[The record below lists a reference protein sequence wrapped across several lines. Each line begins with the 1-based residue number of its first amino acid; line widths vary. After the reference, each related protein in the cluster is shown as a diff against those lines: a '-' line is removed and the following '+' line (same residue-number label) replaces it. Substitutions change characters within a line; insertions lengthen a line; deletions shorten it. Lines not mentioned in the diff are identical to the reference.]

1 MVRRARGRRQESPG
15 QVVDAIIVSPHAVS
29 LMKEMTIN
37 WHNLTSEEAITK
49 LNSSRSGLSEEEA
62 TNRLHRYGPNELT
75 EKGKRP
81 TILVFLRQF
90 ASPLIYILLAAALI
104 EFIVMRK
111 PTDASVILAVV
122 FINAIIGF
130 VQESRAERAMEALK
144 RLTVPQAKVLR
155 KGGVVHSPASHL
167 VPGDVIVLE
176 AGDKIPADARLI
188 EAASL
193 SVDESILTGESVPVE
208 KFTGAMEGE
217 AAVADMGNMAHTGC
231 AVVNGRGVAVVTA
244 TGMNTEIG
252 KISAQ
257 VQEVKP
263 PPTPLQRNI
272 ARLGRYIG
280 IVVLAIIVVLI
291 IIGVAKQYTF
301 DDMFTL
307 AVAAAVSAI
316 PEGLPVMVTVVLAL
330 GMRRMARRH
339 ALIRKLPAVE
349 TMGAVTVIC
358 SDKTGTLT
366 ESEMTSRQ
374 IYLPHRT
381 IEISGVGYRP
391 EGEFLE
397 NGQRLEPAKDED
409 LLLALRISALC
420 NDSTLKSDG
429 DKHQL
434 LGDPTEGALLVAAL
448 KAGLD
453 QKTLQQ
459 EQPRLAELPFL
470 SEKRYMATLHPD
482 YHQDGKDGKAVVYVK
497 GAVDRVLAMCSK
509 VLENGISLEM
519 TPEKMADIEN
529 KNLEMA
535 TKALRVM
542 ALAYAESSPAP
553 EQLSHERLDGS
564 LTLVGLIGMIDP
576 PRQEAKQA
584 IVDCKRAGI
593 KVVMIT
599 GDQKATAV
607 TIAQELGLPAG
618 EAVTGLEL
626 DKISDQDLSVRIE
639 AISIFARVEP
649 LHKLRIVNALK
660 SKGYTVAMTGDGVN
674 DGPALRSADIG
685 IAMGIKGTDVAR
697 EASDIILTDDNFAS
711 IVSAVEEGRV
721 IFSNIRRSVFYLLST
736 NVGELFTWTLAIL
749 AGIPLPIVAV
759 QILWINLVTDG
770 VCTIPLGLEPKHSN
784 VLEERPRRAKAG
796 IVYSGMLVRIAFVA
810 LFMAIGTFFIFRWE
824 LPRVGLDEARTIAFT
839 MLVAFQ
845 WFNALNARSDQ
856 QSIFKLGFRSN
867 RLLLGAIGL
876 AVLLQVMVIYM
887 PPFQTLFYT
896 VSLGINDWLV
906 IVLMAGGI
914 LAVEEIR
921 KLAAPRIFD
930 RGK

>member
-1 MVRRARGRRQESPG
+1 MKVYSGDEKTARQGLAMS
-15 QVVDAIIVSPHAVS
+15 
-29 LMKEMTIN
+29 
-37 WHNLTSEEAITK
+37 WHNLTSEEVISK
-49 LNSSRSGLSEEEA
+49 FNSARSGLSEEEA
-62 TNRLHRYGPNELT
+62 GNRLRQYGPNELT
-75 EKGKRP
+75 EAGRRP
-81 TILVFLRQF
+81 AVLVFLRQF

-104 EFIVMRK
+104 EFSVMRK

-155 KGGVVHSPASHL
+155 KGAVIQIPASHL
-167 VPGDVIVLE
+167 VPGDIIVLE
-176 AGDKIPADARLI
+176 AGDKIPADARLT

-193 SVDESILTGESVPVE
+193 SVDESILTGESVSVE
-208 KFTGAMEGE
+208 KFTGAIEGE
-217 AAVADMGNMAHTGC
+217 AMVADMGNMAHMGC

-244 TGMNTEIG
+244 TGMNTEMG
-252 KISAQ
+252 KITAQ
-257 VQEVKP
+257 LQEVTP
-263 PPTPLQRNI
+263 PPTPLQRNV
-272 ARLGRYIG
+272 AKLGRYIG
-280 IVVLAIIVVLI
+280 ILVLGIIVVLI
-291 IIGVAKQYTF
+291 ISGVAKGYTF
-301 DDMFTL
+301 EEMFAL

-330 GMRRMARRH
+330 GMRRMAHRH

-349 TMGAVTVIC
+349 TMGAVTIIC

-366 ESEMTSRQ
+366 ESEMTLRQ
-374 IYLPHRT
+374 IYLPSRT
-381 IEISGVGYRP
+381 IEITGAGYRP

-397 NGQRLEPAKDED
+397 SGQKLKPAEDEN

-420 NDSTLKSDG
+420 NDSTLRSDG

-453 QKTLQQ
+453 QKTLME

-470 SEKRYMATLHPD
+470 SETRYMATLHRCPD
-482 YHQDGKDGKAVVYVK
+482 RKDSKAVAYVK
-497 GAVDRVLAMCSK
+497 GAVDKVLAMCSTA
-509 VLENGISLEM
+509 LENGVSQEM
-519 TPEKMADIEN
+519 TPKKIAEIEN

-535 TKALRVM
+535 AKALRVL
-542 ALAYAESSPAP
+542 ALAYSECSPAP
-553 EQLSHERLDGS
+553 EQLSHEHLDGN
-564 LTLVGLIGMIDP
+564 LTLVGLMGMIDP
-576 PRQEAKQA
+576 PRQEAKEA
-584 IVDCKRAGI
+584 IANCRRAGI

-607 TIAQELGLPAG
+607 AIAEELELPHG

-626 DKISDQDLSVRIE
+626 DRINDEELSAGIE
-639 AISIFARVEP
+639 AISVFARVEP
-649 LHKLRIVNALK
+649 LHKLRIVKALK

-685 IAMGIKGTDVAR
+685 VAMGIKGTDVAR
-697 EASDIILTDDNFAS
+697 EASDMVLTDDSFAS
-711 IVSAVEEGRV
+711 IVAAVEEGRV

-736 NVGELFTWTLAIL
+736 NIGELFTWIAAII
-749 AGIPLPIVAV
+749 AGIPLPVVAV

-770 VCTIPLGLEPKHSN
+770 VCTIPLGLEPKHRN
-784 VLEERPRRAKAG
+784 VLEEPPRRAKAG
-796 IVYSGMLVRIAFVA
+796 ILYTGMLARIAFIA
-810 LFMAIGTFFIFRWE
+810 LFMAMGTFFIFRWE
-824 LPRVGLDEARTIAFT
+824 LPRVGLDEARTIAFS

-856 QSIFKLGFRSN
+856 QSIFKLGLFGN
-867 RLLLGAIGL
+867 RLLLGGIGL
-876 AVLLQVMVIYM
+876 AVLLQAMVIYT
-887 PPFQTLFYT
+887 PAFQRLFYT
-896 VSLGINDWLV
+896 VPLDLGDWGV
-906 IVLMAGGI
+906 VVFMAGGI
-914 LAVEEIR
+914 LVVEEVR
-921 KLAAPRIFD
+921 KLLAPRVFD